1 MRMKSARFWCWRSLV
16 GMTAMANPDLSD
28 IDAITMKRLRI
39 MSSLSIG
46 IFGLMGI
53 GFFIIFHKDGKN
65 SLQAQQRQD
74 LVLAASGIALLAGG
88 IALLLITFWGH
99 YRSLDPA

>member
-1 MRMKSARFWCWRSLV
+1 MKSARFWGWRSLV

-28 IDAITMKRLRI
+28 IDAITMRRLRI

>member
-1 MRMKSARFWCWRSLV
+1 
-16 GMTAMANPDLSD
+16 MANPDLSD
-28 IDAITMKRLRI
+28 IDAITMRRLRI

-74 LVLAASGIALLAGG
+74 LVLAISGIALLAGG
-88 IALLLITFWGH
+88 IALLVITFWGH

>member
-1 MRMKSARFWCWRSLV
+1 MKSARFWGWRSLA

-28 IDAITMKRLRI
+28 IDAITMRRLRI

>member
-1 MRMKSARFWCWRSLV
+1 
-16 GMTAMANPDLSD
+16 MANPDLSD

-53 GFFIIFHKDGKN
+53 GFFIIFRKDAKI
-65 SLQAQQRQD
+65 SPQAQQRQD

-88 IALLLITFWGH
+88 IALLVITFWGH

>member
-1 MRMKSARFWCWRSLV
+1 
-16 GMTAMANPDLSD
+16 MANPDLSD

-39 MSSLSIG
+39 MSSLSTG
-46 IFGLMGI
+46 IFGLIGI
-53 GFFIIFHKDGKN
+53 GFFIIFSKN
-65 SLQAQQRQD
+65 EKISPQAQQRQD

-88 IALLLITFWGH
+88 IALLVITFWGH

>member
-1 MRMKSARFWCWRSLV
+1 
-16 GMTAMANPDLSD
+16 MANPDLSD

-39 MSSLSIG
+39 MSSLSTG
-46 IFGLMGI
+46 IFGLIGI
-53 GFFIIFHKDGKN
+53 GFFIIFRKDAKI
-65 SLQAQQRQD
+65 SPQAQQRQD

-88 IALLLITFWGH
+88 IALLVITFWGQ

>member
-1 MRMKSARFWCWRSLV
+1 
-16 GMTAMANPDLSD
+16 MANPDLSD
-28 IDAITMKRLRI
+28 IDAITMRRLRI

-65 SLQAQQRQD
+65 PLQAQQRQD

>member
-28 IDAITMKRLRI
+28 IDAITMRRLRI

-88 IALLLITFWGH
+88 IALLVITFWGH

>member
-28 IDAITMKRLRI
+28 IDAITMRRLRI

-46 IFGLMGI
+46 IFGLIGI
-53 GFFIIFHKDGKN
+53 GFFIIFRKDGEI
-65 SLQAQQRQD
+65 SLEAQQRQD

-88 IALLLITFWGH
+88 IALLVITFWGH
-99 YRSLDPA
+99 YRSLNPA

>member
-1 MRMKSARFWCWRSLV
+1 
-16 GMTAMANPDLSD
+16 MANPDLSD

-39 MSSLSIG
+39 MSSLSTG
-46 IFGLMGI
+46 IFGLIGI
-53 GFFIIFHKDGKN
+53 GFFIIFRKDAKI
-65 SLQAQQRQD
+65 SPQAQQRQD

-88 IALLLITFWGH
+88 IALLVITFWGH

>member
-1 MRMKSARFWCWRSLV
+1 MRMKIARFWCWRSLV

-28 IDAITMKRLRI
+28 IDAITMRRLRI

>member
-1 MRMKSARFWCWRSLV
+1 MKSARFWCWRSLA

-39 MSSLSIG
+39 MSSLSTG
-46 IFGLMGI
+46 IFGLIGI
-53 GFFIIFHKDGKN
+53 GFFIIFRKDAKI
-65 SLQAQQRQD
+65 SPQAQQRQD

>member
-1 MRMKSARFWCWRSLV
+1 
-16 GMTAMANPDLSD
+16 MANPDLSD

-39 MSSLSIG
+39 MSSLSTG
-46 IFGLMGI
+46 IFGLIGI
-53 GFFIIFHKDGKN
+53 GFFIIFRKDAKI
-65 SLQAQQRQD
+65 SPQAQQRQD

>member
-1 MRMKSARFWCWRSLV
+1 
-16 GMTAMANPDLSD
+16 MANPDLSD

-39 MSSLSIG
+39 MSSLSTG

>member
-1 MRMKSARFWCWRSLV
+1 
-16 GMTAMANPDLSD
+16 MTAMANPDLSD

-39 MSSLSIG
+39 MSSLSTG
-46 IFGLMGI
+46 IFGLIGI
-53 GFFIIFHKDGKN
+53 GFFIIFRKDAKI
-65 SLQAQQRQD
+65 SPQAQQRQD